1 LRNKTK
7 KESARWLAS
16 ITGEV
21 ETANS
26 SPLLIDKK
34 AAVTLLSMGERTLWS
49 LTKCRAIPSRKIGR
63 SVRYDPAELKAWVH
77 AGCPTEPGA
86 AERVC
91 AAMRKG
97 AK

>member
-1 LRNKTK
+1 MIRKPPDEN
-7 KESARWLAS
+7 ARLPAS
-16 ITGEV
+16 KTGEV
-21 ETANS
+21 ETADS
-26 SPLLIDKK
+26 SPFLIDKR
-34 AAVTLLSMGERTLWS
+34 AATALLSMGERTLWS

-63 SVRYDPAELKAWVH
+63 SVRYDPAELRAWVH

-97 AK
+97 VK